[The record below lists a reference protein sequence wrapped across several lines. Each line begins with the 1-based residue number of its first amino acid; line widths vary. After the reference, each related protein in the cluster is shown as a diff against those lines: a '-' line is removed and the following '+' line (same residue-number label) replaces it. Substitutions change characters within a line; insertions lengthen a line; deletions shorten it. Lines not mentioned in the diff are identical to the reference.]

1 MRRLTTLTL
10 TLALGAFA
18 MAPLAAADPPRT
30 IRMMG
35 TDALK
40 FSLPTITAK
49 PGEML
54 TIVLRTMSVQPAHQ
68 LAHNFVLLKP
78 TAKVDAYI
86 MAAAMARQ
94 EDYLP
99 AAQKANVI
107 TATRLAAA
115 GETAQVT
122 FQAPEK
128 AGTYPY
134 VCTFPGHYNG
144 GMKGTLIVK

>member
-10 TLALGAFA
+10 TLALGLLA
-18 MAPLAAADPPRT
+18 MAPLTAADPPRT

-94 EDYLP
+94 ENYFP
-99 AAQKANVI
+99 ASQKVNVI
-107 TATRLAAA
+107 TATTMAAA

-122 FQAPEK
+122 FQAPEQ
-128 AGTYPY
+128 AGSYPY